1 MVETGC
7 PCGSGKGYRECCGR
21 FHAGAAAAPTA
32 EALMRSRFSAYA
44 KGDTAY
50 LLTTWH
56 STTRPPRLDLDRK
69 TRWTTLEILETT
81 GGSAI
86 HTEGTVRFR
95 AHYAERGRA
104 GVLEEH
110 SSFSRENGLWVYVAA
125 L

>member
-7 PCGSGKGYRECCGR
+7 PCGSGKGYGECCGR
-21 FHAGAAAAPTA
+21 FHAGEAAAPTA
-32 EALMRSRFSAYA
+32 EALMRSRYSAYA

-56 STTRPPRLDLDRK
+56 SSTRPQRLDLDRK
-69 TRWTTLEILETT
+69 TRWTGLEILGAT
-81 GGSAI
+81 GGSAV

-95 AHYAERGRA
+95 ARYAERGQA

-110 SSFSRENGLWVYVAA
+110 SAFTRENGRWVYVAA